1 MISVHV
7 NITLH
12 FLLTVLGAIESSV
25 SFINGKEQMKV
36 SKCQKCWNLVSKTVA
51 LVMLL
56 KTED

>member
-25 SFINGKEQMKV
+25 SFINEKEQMKV
-36 SKCQKCWNLVSKTVA
+36 SKFLK
-51 LVMLL
+51 MLEFSFENCGTGNAF
-56 KTED
+56 KN